1 MGIFD
6 FLRKIIKDKETE
18 EVNKESLTF
27 SHIGNWIEKKKE
39 EIKTKEKNLF
49 VLIKGRISHFT
60 HNLEEKIKIVRS
72 VDVNTKKAEDRLKSA
87 TEDGRSKYLE
97 ALESFLENLN
107 NLQEDRT
114 EIIISNVNR
123 LFSSFIKASH
133 MSYER
138 ATILIG
144 KEMADIKNEVK
155 NISKD
160 LIKVFDEHKVILD
173 ISKTISILET
183 KLKQYEEIKKDEAR
197 ASEKIASLEREI
209 YEKEEKNKIIFEEIE
224 KVKKSPEYL
233 GHLKTLDEN
242 KSLKEELERDF
253 IYLIRI
259 IDFKALANFFHIFED
274 KMERVKS
281 HRDTFHINFEKD
293 DGKEILNLLSVAKLN
308 TPEILDKINEI
319 NHKREILK
327 NKIESDNDQTR
338 ELSDNIKKTILEIED
353 IKNSIAREQKRHEK
367 FKASGEEILNEIKK
381 EFEKIEV
388 ELH

>member
-6 FLRKIIKDKETE
+6 FLRKITKDKETE

>member
-123 LFSSFIKASH
+123 LFSSFIKTSH

>member
-6 FLRKIIKDKETE
+6 FLRKITKEKETE